1 MKTVYLVSCVSQ
13 KRISEFP
20 AEYLYCSDW
29 FQKARMYVER
39 SKEPGDEWYILSA
52 KHGLLHPLKKI
63 SPYNTTLSTMRKSER
78 LEWAQRVIKDL
89 REHLDPSDK
98 VVFLAGK
105 KYREILEH
113 GIVTIG
119 CRVLVPMHGM
129 RIGEQ
134 LSWLGI
140 QGRG

>member
-13 KRISEFP
+13 KRISELP

-63 SPYNTTLSTMRKSER
+63 SPYNETLRTMRKTER
-78 LEWAQRVIKDL
+78 LDWAHRVLKDL
-89 REHLDPSDK
+89 REQLNPSDN
-98 VVFLAGK
+98 VVFLAGQ
-105 KYREILEH
+105 KYREILEP
-113 GIVTIG
+113 GIVALG
-119 CRVLVPMHGM
+119 CRVSVPMQGM

-134 LSWLGI
+134 LSWLGN
-140 QGRG
+140 GK